1 MATVQSVAEMEQA
14 SRAPREIEVPASTSW
29 PLVLAFGFT
38 LVFAGLLTSASV
50 SALGAVLT
58 AAGCVGWFREVFP
71 REHEVVLRVIAEA
84 PSVVTERP
92 VVDRLP
98 VAQDQV
104 RAWLPLQTHPISAGV
119 KGGLAGGAAMAV
131 LACAYGL
138 IKAGSIWYPINL
150 LAASVYA
157 QSVKLEAAQLNSFHG
172 DSFVI
177 ALFLH
182 LLVSTAVG
190 LLYGAMLP
198 MFARRPILL
207 GGLIGPVLWSSLLYS
222 MLSLL
227 NPVLESHIDWLWF
240 MASQVAF
247 GIVAGMVVVRQPR
260 VPTRENLA
268 FALRAGVE
276 ATPGTLPLREE
287 GEPRP

>member
-1 MATVQSVAEMEQA
+1 MEQA
-14 SRAPREIEVPASTSW
+14 SPAPREIEVPASTSW

-84 PSVVTERP
+84 ASVVTERP

-207 GGLIGPVLWSSLLYS
+207 GGLIGPLLWSSLLYS

-227 NPVLESHIDWLWF
+227 NPLLESHIDWLWF

-276 ATPGTLPLREE
+276 APGTLPLREG